1 MSDLHKKVLVAVTAR
16 PSYSRIRTALRALR
30 EHGDVDVACL
40 CSGAALSSSHGRVV
54 DHIRADGFAVVAE
67 GETLVPGN
75 EPVRMAETTAHTI
88 LFTARHLAENAPD
101 WVVTI
106 ADRYETLGTAVAASY
121 LGIPLIHVQGGEIT
135 GNIDERVRH
144 AVTKL
149 SDIHLVANDQA
160 ALRLNNMGEHP
171 ETIFITG
178 CPSIDLARDSTRIG
192 IEDLKVALDAQG
204 LVDFPVEQD
213 FVVVLQHADTTE
225 HAASYFHMRTTLEAV
240 AAVGLP
246 ILVFHPNSD
255 AGSVES
261 SRAVTEF
268 ARAFSDVRL
277 WQINNLEGRIF
288 LRLLQQSRCLV
299 GNSSVGI
306 RECAYLGTPVVNLGD
321 RQHGRERARNVVDC
335 EWEVNAITDAVQ
347 RQIQQTYGSS
357 DLYGAGD
364 SGERIA
370 EVIAGLS
377 PPRTKRYYQ
386 NPRNPR
392 SRPSEDPFPAPS
404 RFGFTRF
411 SGFSSPLPPIVG
423 DFAANELAVGTLVRF
438 L

>member
-1 MSDLHKKVLVAVTAR
+1 MSDPRKKILVAITAR
-16 PSYSRIRTALRALR
+16 PSYSRIRTALQALR
-30 EHGDVDVACL
+30 DQGKVDIACL
-40 CSGAALSSSHGRVV
+40 CSGAALSSPHGRVV
-54 DHIRADGFAVVAE
+54 EHIRADGFSVVAE

-75 EPVRMAETTAHTI
+75 EPIRMAETTAHTI

-149 SDIHLVANDQA
+149 SDVHLVANFHA
-160 ALRLNNMGEHP
+160 AQRLIDMGEHP
-171 ETIFITG
+171 ETIYVTG
-178 CPSIDLARDSTRIG
+178 CPSIDLARASTG
-192 IEDLKVALDAQG
+192 IPLADLRQELAAQG
-204 LVDFPVEQD
+204 VGDFPLDGD

-225 HAASYFHMRTTLEAV
+225 HAAAYRHMRTTLEAV

-246 ILVFHPNSD
+246 VLAFDPNSD
-255 AGSVES
+255 AGSVAAG
-261 SRAVTEF
+261 RAVADFAGEF
-268 ARAFSDVRL
+268 PTVPL
-277 WQINNLEGRIF
+277 WRINNLEGRLF

-321 RQHGRERARNVVDC
+321 RQHGRERTRNVLDC
-335 EWEVNAITDAVQ
+335 GWEREAITQAVR
-347 RQIQQTYGSS
+347 RQIRQTYGSS
-357 DLYGAGD
+357 DLYGAGF

-370 EVIAGLS
+370 EVIARLP
-377 PPRTKRYYQ
+377 PPRTKRYYRD
-386 NPRNPR
+386 PRGNRDRR
-392 SRPSEDPFPAPS
+392 SIGPWGGSTISPLAPS
-404 RFGFTRF
+404 I
-411 SGFSSPLPPIVG
+411 SSCSAPLPPIAG
-423 DFAANELAVGTLVRF
+423 ELVHF
-438 L
+438 F